1 MVTVDVKRLMAA
13 VGEAEKFKLPGM
25 NEGTRYLYDELY
37 RPLSEG
43 MERRLSGLDFGRFEL
58 DDIESMRD
66 IYCKTLEENIR
77 NADALAR
84 TLRDIPPI
92 AAVSAF
98 V

>member
-13 VGEAEKFKLPGM
+13 IGEAERFRLPDM
-25 NEGTRYLYDELY
+25 DEGTRYLYDELY

-43 MERRLSGLDFGRFEL
+43 MERRLSGLDFEHFEL
-58 DDIESMRD
+58 DDIESLRD
-66 IYCKTLEENIR
+66 IYWKSLEENGR
-77 NADALAR
+77 RADALAR

-92 AAVSAF
+92 SAVSAF

>member
-1 MVTVDVKRLMAA
+1 MVTVDVKRLVSAI
-13 VGEAEKFKLPGM
+13 GEAEMFKLPGM

-43 MERRLSGLDFGRFEL
+43 MERRLSEINFESFEL
-58 DDIESMRD
+58 DDVDSMRD
-66 IYCKTLEENIR
+66 IYCKILEENGR
-77 NADALAR
+77 RADALAR
-84 TLRDIPPI
+84 TLWDIPPI

>member
-13 VGEAEKFKLPGM
+13 IGEAERFRLPDM
-25 NEGTRYLYDELY
+25 DEGTRYLYDELY

-43 MERRLSGLDFGRFEL
+43 MERRLSGLDFERFEL
-58 DDIESMRD
+58 DDIESLRD
-66 IYCKTLEENIR
+66 IYCKTLEENGR
-77 NADALAR
+77 RADALAR